1 MPASVA
7 VAAVNTTIV
16 MPLDCVKTHMEKV
29 NPNNTYTAAISTI
42 YRQAGMLGF
51 FVGVRLRF
59 MLYLTNAVFA
69 VNFLEKLENI
79 AKIINKKER

>member
-1 MPASVA
+1 MPASVVVA
-7 VAAVNTTIV
+7 VVNTTMV

-29 NPNNTYTAAISTI
+29 NPTSTYGSAFGTI

-59 MLYLTNAVFA
+59 MLYLTNALFA
-69 VNFLEKLENI
+69 VNFLEKLEGI
-79 AKIINKKER
+79 SKAIKKSES